1 MESLKEES
9 SETIEEES
17 MRIFRELQMMYKS
30 REDTLLLQLA
40 KADVYR
46 IDLEIVK
53 RSQDCK
59 ETCGICGGNGG

>member
-9 SETIEEES
+9 SETIEEGS

-59 ETCGICGGNGG
+59 ETCGICGRNGG

>member
-1 MESLKEES
+1 
-9 SETIEEES
+9 
-17 MRIFRELQMMYKS
+17 MMYKS

-59 ETCGICGGNGG
+59 ETCGICGRNGG